1 MTPKKI
7 GMMLSTPPEHLNL
20 NTVIELSKEALASH
34 HEVYLYLIDE
44 GTQAL
49 EDPRLHD
56 LKGLGLKL
64 FVCAYGAQR
73 HGIYPSDQA
82 VFSGLVVLSD
92 LMKGCDRFLSFN

>member
-1 MTPKKI
+1 MILKKI

-20 NTVIELSKEALASH
+20 NTVLEISKEALSLH
-34 HEVYLYLIDE
+34 YDVHLYLIDE
-44 GTQAL
+44 GTRAL
-49 EDPRLHD
+49 EDPRLQD
-56 LKGLGLKL
+56 LKALGLKL